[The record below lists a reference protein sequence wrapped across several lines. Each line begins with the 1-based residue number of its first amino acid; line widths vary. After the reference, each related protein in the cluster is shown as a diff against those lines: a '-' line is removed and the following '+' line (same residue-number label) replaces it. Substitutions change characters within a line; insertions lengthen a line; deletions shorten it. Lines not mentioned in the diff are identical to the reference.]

1 MTTYLYYVYITMIE
15 NVFVVYTIYYIFSE
29 KLFMAMA
36 DHMVSDGFRDAGYE
50 YISVDVSVPVLL

>member
-1 MTTYLYYVYITMIE
+1 MIE

>member
-1 MTTYLYYVYITMIE
+1 MYNYDGKCICC
-15 NVFVVYTIYYIFSE
+15 IYYIFSE